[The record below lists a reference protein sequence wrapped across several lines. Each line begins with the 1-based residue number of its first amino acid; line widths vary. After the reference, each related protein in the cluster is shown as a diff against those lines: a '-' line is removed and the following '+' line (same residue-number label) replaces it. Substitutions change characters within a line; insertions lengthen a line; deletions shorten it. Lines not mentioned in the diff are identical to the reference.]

1 MSHTSML
8 DRAHKTNSLV
18 LEEMNLLD
26 HTEVK
31 KSWRINERHYG
42 SLQGLCKKETA
53 KIYGDEQIKKWRQS
67 FDNPPPFVD
76 YNDPEHPRFNELYS
90 HLDEEQHKAMPKGE
104 SLKMVINRVAPYWNE
119 EVVESLK
126 SLKKSGNSTTL
137 LYTAHEHVLRGMVK
151 YLTGIDNEQVLSLR
165 IPNAAPFIF
174 EFDQNMKVLRNYYL
188 DNEDVSVIDSIKVES
203 KETAFMKQ

>member
-1 MSHTSML
+1 M
-8 DRAHKTNSLV
+8 
-18 LEEMNLLD
+18 
-26 HTEVK
+26 
-31 KSWRINERHYG
+31 
-42 SLQGLCKKETA
+42 
-53 KIYGDEQIKKWRQS
+53 
-67 FDNPPPFVD
+67 
-76 YNDPEHPRFNELYS
+76 
-90 HLDEEQHKAMPKGE
+90 DEEQHKAMPKGE

-174 EFDQNMKVLRNYYL
+174 EFD
-188 DNEDVSVIDSIKVES
+188 
-203 KETAFMKQ
+203 